1 MGLFHKK
8 IKEKE
13 GKENQDIQLDIQKA
27 FEENLKYISNI
38 EKDVDAIKRQFVK
51 TNTRFYLTIG
61 KIHCPTGNIIV
72 SDPLAYLP
80 SNKYSPVLDIQ
91 IPIGEYPV
99 DVSICRS
106 NEIGLRMCTVRLKIK
121 ETNAIVYK
129 LANPTNESAAFEG
142 KDGVLSGF
150 PVDAGMISICD
161 QQVAKEYK
169 NFLDNWYKDN
179 PKGNHYDDYF
189 AKFFKDSEENFPQYQ
204 REGGDFIE
212 WENPET
218 KNKLVMVASGF
229 GDGFYQSYWGYD
241 SKNEV
246 CELIVPLVNPDL
258 FEL

>member
-1 MGLFHKK
+1 MMGIFHKK
-8 IKEKE
+8 RKKQESQNIP
-13 GKENQDIQLDIQKA
+13 LDIQKA
-27 FEENLKYISNI
+27 FEENLKYISSTEI
-38 EKDVDAIKRQFVK
+38 AVYAIKKQFVK

-61 KIHCPTGNIIV
+61 KVHCPTGNIIV

-80 SNKYSPVLDIQ
+80 SNHFSPVLDVQ

-99 DVSICRS
+99 EVSICRS

-121 ETNAIVYK
+121 ETNAIEYK
-129 LANPTNESAAFEG
+129 LANPTKESAAFEG

-169 NFLDNWYKDN
+169 DFLDNWHKNN
-179 PKGNHYDDYF
+179 PNGNHYDDYF
-189 AKFFKDSEENFPQYQ
+189 AEFFKASEEKFPQYQ

-212 WENPET
+212 WENPKT

-258 FEL
+258 FGL